1 MLTTN
6 KKSIKIADSLRN
18 NLLSSTA
25 ILAKNNIIDNKKTY
39 ENQPYNEYINLNS
52 LMNNQISLGE
62 FTLSTTERT
71 KFFKDESNSN
81 EYTIEKNYSQLNI
94 AMKQRFQNIDN
105 NFLTN
110 LIFKKLKIKQ
120 YRNYVYFIQKTYNK
134 KIGNHLM
141 NIKRNK
147 EENSFNNQNYA
158 YEISKLENLIA
169 RYSIIIFFLIRQQQI
184 NMAKNIFLLMIK
196 ENITYINF
204 FEKNIFKE
212 FSHIKKNIKLI
223 NHGCIKSILP
233 LSKIYSIILKYSL
246 LFNLAKNRNIFI
258 SRYLSLQNL
267 NYNLFLLKSEIRDS
281 YILTDIAIKYLYANC
296 LFNSCYYSIMFY
308 SSIIIPIKLSELILK
323 LYSGMNEIIFEKKE
337 KSLLLKVIFNY
348 ALFMYINSNNEQA
361 LVQLELIK
369 EKLIE
374 FYEYNSNEEEEEED
388 EDDDFQKYGYK
399 EEYNPI
405 EEFIKRKGNIKKPS
419 LNFEQKI
426 LIKRKESMQKMERKR
441 GLSRTQNTID
451 KIKEIL
457 FNKRINFSPH
467 HHSRSIFDPLNKIK
481 FKQFENLTKRKT
493 CKIEDIKKFFI
504 SDVKTILNKKNRKCS
519 ITERDI
525 SNKLKF
531 QSNYG
536 VSNKTNIN
544 NSSQNIVDLRTS
556 HINFR
561 SLIKINNINIPKY
574 MTNPILI
581 ETELLMC
588 EIELDSKNIQNAYV
602 HFKNSILI
610 LFISKQNESQKDI
623 RSLKYFRK
631 NLRIISI
638 YLKEINK
645 LIEQRNIK
653 KKFQVVKNSLKT
665 TKTLLSLSKTNTFKD
680 MNLVVKKPSLGLSK
694 NYKLE
699 SIELNINRNLDY
711 YNKDEEYY
719 NNLLNKKLA
728 LEKEK
733 FFLFLNTLSIYQIKL
748 LNDTQPKREIR
759 NDLPILFNGQFKDSL
774 TSAQINTLRN
784 LHTMSITR
792 NMILNNPDK
801 LILPTNI
808 KFSSLNYNNKKLN
821 ENYINKIIETK
832 NTQNHKIFERVASL
846 SNSAEYCYF
855 KNIIFS
861 KNINKKLQNFL
872 LQNYSSVMK
881 ILKELNKNEIEDI
894 IKNPS
899 ILVSPIKN
907 FKRKQSKI
915 YNNNWFNRNY
925 LFKIKDLKDLKK
937 IIAKLSNFEKEEENK
952 TNRDESCNNITLIES
967 DSDDYKS
974 ISLSIINSSFF
985 NNEDL

>member
-1 MLTTN
+1 
-6 KKSIKIADSLRN
+6 
-18 NLLSSTA
+18 
-25 ILAKNNIIDNKKTY
+25 
-39 ENQPYNEYINLNS
+39 
-52 LMNNQISLGE
+52 MNNQISLGE

-296 LFNSCYYSIMFY
+296 LFNSCYYSMMFY

-426 LIKRKESMQKMERKR
+426 LIKRKESMQKMERK
-441 GLSRTQNTID
+441 
-451 KIKEIL
+451 E
-457 FNKRINFSPH
+457 
-467 HHSRSIFDPLNKIK
+467 
-481 FKQFENLTKRKT
+481 
-493 CKIEDIKKFFI
+493 
-504 SDVKTILNKKNRKCS
+504 V
-519 ITERDI
+519 
-525 SNKLKF
+525 
-531 QSNYG
+531 
-536 VSNKTNIN
+536 
-544 NSSQNIVDLRTS
+544 
-556 HINFR
+556 
-561 SLIKINNINIPKY
+561 
-574 MTNPILI
+574 
-581 ETELLMC
+581 
-588 EIELDSKNIQNAYV
+588 
-602 HFKNSILI
+602 
-610 LFISKQNESQKDI
+610 
-623 RSLKYFRK
+623 
-631 NLRIISI
+631 
-638 YLKEINK
+638 
-645 LIEQRNIK
+645 
-653 KKFQVVKNSLKT
+653 
-665 TKTLLSLSKTNTFKD
+665 
-680 MNLVVKKPSLGLSK
+680 
-694 NYKLE
+694 
-699 SIELNINRNLDY
+699 
-711 YNKDEEYY
+711 
-719 NNLLNKKLA
+719 
-728 LEKEK
+728 
-733 FFLFLNTLSIYQIKL
+733 
-748 LNDTQPKREIR
+748 
-759 NDLPILFNGQFKDSL
+759 
-774 TSAQINTLRN
+774 
-784 LHTMSITR
+784 
-792 NMILNNPDK
+792 
-801 LILPTNI
+801 
-808 KFSSLNYNNKKLN
+808 
-821 ENYINKIIETK
+821 
-832 NTQNHKIFERVASL
+832 
-846 SNSAEYCYF
+846 
-855 KNIIFS
+855 
-861 KNINKKLQNFL
+861 
-872 LQNYSSVMK
+872 
-881 ILKELNKNEIEDI
+881 
-894 IKNPS
+894 
-899 ILVSPIKN
+899 
-907 FKRKQSKI
+907 
-915 YNNNWFNRNY
+915 
-925 LFKIKDLKDLKK
+925 
-937 IIAKLSNFEKEEENK
+937 
-952 TNRDESCNNITLIES
+952 
-967 DSDDYKS
+967 
-974 ISLSIINSSFF
+974 
-985 NNEDL
+985 

>member
-369 EKLIE
+369 EKL
-374 FYEYNSNEEEEEED
+374 
-388 EDDDFQKYGYK
+388 K
-399 EEYNPI
+399 
-405 EEFIKRKGNIKKPS
+405 
-419 LNFEQKI
+419 
-426 LIKRKESMQKMERKR
+426 
-441 GLSRTQNTID
+441 
-451 KIKEIL
+451 
-457 FNKRINFSPH
+457 
-467 HHSRSIFDPLNKIK
+467 
-481 FKQFENLTKRKT
+481 
-493 CKIEDIKKFFI
+493 
-504 SDVKTILNKKNRKCS
+504 
-519 ITERDI
+519 
-525 SNKLKF
+525 
-531 QSNYG
+531 
-536 VSNKTNIN
+536 
-544 NSSQNIVDLRTS
+544 
-556 HINFR
+556 
-561 SLIKINNINIPKY
+561 
-574 MTNPILI
+574 
-581 ETELLMC
+581 
-588 EIELDSKNIQNAYV
+588 
-602 HFKNSILI
+602 
-610 LFISKQNESQKDI
+610 
-623 RSLKYFRK
+623 
-631 NLRIISI
+631 
-638 YLKEINK
+638 
-645 LIEQRNIK
+645 
-653 KKFQVVKNSLKT
+653 
-665 TKTLLSLSKTNTFKD
+665 
-680 MNLVVKKPSLGLSK
+680 
-694 NYKLE
+694 
-699 SIELNINRNLDY
+699 
-711 YNKDEEYY
+711 
-719 NNLLNKKLA
+719 
-728 LEKEK
+728 
-733 FFLFLNTLSIYQIKL
+733 
-748 LNDTQPKREIR
+748 
-759 NDLPILFNGQFKDSL
+759 
-774 TSAQINTLRN
+774 
-784 LHTMSITR
+784 
-792 NMILNNPDK
+792 
-801 LILPTNI
+801 
-808 KFSSLNYNNKKLN
+808 
-821 ENYINKIIETK
+821 
-832 NTQNHKIFERVASL
+832 
-846 SNSAEYCYF
+846 
-855 KNIIFS
+855 
-861 KNINKKLQNFL
+861 
-872 LQNYSSVMK
+872 
-881 ILKELNKNEIEDI
+881 
-894 IKNPS
+894 
-899 ILVSPIKN
+899 
-907 FKRKQSKI
+907 
-915 YNNNWFNRNY
+915 
-925 LFKIKDLKDLKK
+925 
-937 IIAKLSNFEKEEENK
+937 
-952 TNRDESCNNITLIES
+952 
-967 DSDDYKS
+967 
-974 ISLSIINSSFF
+974 
-985 NNEDL
+985 